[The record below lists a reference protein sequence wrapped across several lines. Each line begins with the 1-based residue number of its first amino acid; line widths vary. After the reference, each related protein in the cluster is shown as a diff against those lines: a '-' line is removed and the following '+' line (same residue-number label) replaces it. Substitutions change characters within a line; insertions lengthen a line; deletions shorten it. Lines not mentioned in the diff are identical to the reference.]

1 METFPEKLMSARKA
15 KGLTQEALAQML
27 NVSRQTVS
35 HWENG
40 RALPDLE
47 TTRRLTQLL
56 GVDFIVMEQEVP
68 ASAPDPLPT
77 PPEAPTASA
86 APATPPESASE
97 PPQAAVT
104 EPTRRRSDREQTDSR
119 FSLPTEALVAYHQSW
134 LRGIICV
141 LAVLAL
147 VCAGFGIAR
156 AVAKAQKAE
165 ITLTVPA
172 GSEYWR
178 VSYEEG
184 ERFDGWSIYLTCT
197 NVSDVPFTPEHM
209 VAKWYIG
216 DRVDDRLKVDAAYM
230 RNWMDSNALIQGESP
245 LVLLFQSDRSNYDR
259 VEFLLDGTDDNG
271 HAQRYSL
278 AMDLLPAQ
286 E

>member
-1 METFPEKLMSARKA
+1 
-15 KGLTQEALAQML
+15 ML
-27 NVSRQTVS
+27 V
-35 HWENG
+35 
-40 RALPDLE
+40 
-47 TTRRLTQLL
+47 
-56 GVDFIVMEQEVP
+56 
-68 ASAPDPLPT
+68 
-77 PPEAPTASA
+77 
-86 APATPPESASE
+86 
-97 PPQAAVT
+97 
-104 EPTRRRSDREQTDSR
+104 
-119 FSLPTEALVAYHQSW
+119 
-134 LRGIICV
+134 
-141 LAVLAL
+141 VLAL

-156 AVAKAQKAE
+156 AVAKARKAE

-216 DRVDDRLKVDAAYM
+216 DRVDARLNVDDAYM
-230 RNWMDSNALIQGESP
+230 RNWMDSDALIQGESP
-245 LVLLFQSDRSNYDR
+245 LVLLVQSNRSNYDR